1 MKHLIIIF
9 FISLV
14 FLSCSKSKNTNALV
28 GKWLRLRVIEQYTN
42 PYTQIDEYDTLAGV
56 SVSDEFRIDGS
67 FFTNGTQSGTYSMLN
82 DKSFALKP
90 IGNISTDI
98 YSTYSIIKVGNG
110 MLKIRREGGNGEQ
123 KQVFNP
129 DMQGMS
135 IYTKILYVF
144 TEYQK
149 Q

>member
-1 MKHLIIIF
+1 
-9 FISLV
+9 
-14 FLSCSKSKNTNALV
+14 
-28 GKWLRLRVIEQYTN
+28 
-42 PYTQIDEYDTLAGV
+42 
-56 SVSDEFRIDGS
+56 
-67 FFTNGTQSGTYSMLN
+67 MLN

-90 IGNISTDI
+90 TGNISTDI
-98 YSTYSIIKVGNG
+98 YSTYSIIAVGNG

-129 DMQGMS
+129 DMQGMF
-135 IYTKILYVF
+135 IYAKILYVF